1 MSDVFSPNIDRYLK
15 TAGLLLAG
23 LGAIVVASIAYY
35 ATPKYTR
42 VGYEP
47 VQPIAFSHALHA
59 GQLGMDCTW
68 CHTHVGQSP
77 HANVP
82 HLRTCMN
89 CHGEAYGNIKSNS
102 VALAPLREA
111 WASGQ
116 PVPWIQI
123 HRLPDY
129 AYFNH
134 AVHVRRGV
142 GCVTCHGKVNEM
154 PVVRHAAPLSMAW
167 CLDCHR
173 DPAPHLRP
181 AGEVTN
187 LDWVAGAD
195 ADAFARAL
203 IDEARINPPTSCS
216 GCHR

>member
-23 LGAIVVASIAYY
+23 LGVIVVAGIAYY

-42 VGYEP
+42 VGYQP

-59 GQLGMDCTW
+59 GQLGMDCTY
-68 CHTHVGQSP
+68 CHQHVGASP
-77 HANVP
+77 HANIP
-82 HLRTCMN
+82 HVRTCMN
-89 CHGEAYGNIKSNS
+89 CHGEAFGNIKSS
-102 VALAPLREA
+102 SAALAPLREA
-111 WASGQ
+111 WESGN
-116 PVPWIQI
+116 PVPWIQV

-142 GCVTCHGKVNEM
+142 GCVSCHGKVNEM
-154 PVVRHAAPLSMAW
+154 EVVRHVEPLSMAW

-173 DPAPHLRP
+173 DPAPNLRP
-181 AGEVTN
+181 LRSITDA
-187 LDWVAGAD
+187 DWVGSFKDDGAARLLEEAG
-195 ADAFARAL
+195 
-203 IDEARINPPTSCS
+203 INPPTSCS